1 MAVER
6 LNVRQTAKLLGISES
21 TVRNWAD
28 KGILRA
34 TRLPGSGYRRFDRKD
49 VERLQ
54 KSVETIDEIWLRDR
68 TAEYR
73 RTLDYLRDH

>member
-1 MAVER
+1 
-6 LNVRQTAKLLGISES
+6 LNVRQTAKSLGISES

-28 KGILRA
+28 KGILHA
-34 TRLPGSGYRRFDRKD
+34 TRLPGSGFRRFERKD

-54 KSVETIDEIWLRDR
+54 GSVETIDQIWLRDR
-68 TAEYR
+68 IAEYR